1 MSSTFPIPPLRR
13 PSAQPDPGELA
24 DAVAAAVRAHPAV
37 ADLDGGPFGA
47 IACYLPGRR
56 VVGVRVGE
64 PGEPVEVSVVARLGT
79 PLPQLATELRRV
91 IAAVTGSRV
100 IDLTINDVITGE
112 PIPAPEPPPASAR
125 FSTEGCPR

>member
-1 MSSTFPIPPLRR
+1 MNSTSPAPPPARQSQQR
-13 PSAQPDPGELA
+13 DSGQLA
-24 DAVAAAVRAHPAV
+24 DAIAAAVRAHPAV

-47 IACYLPGRR
+47 IASYLPGRR

-79 PLPQLATELRRV
+79 PLPQLATDLRRL
-91 IAAVTGSRV
+91 ITAVTGSRV

-112 PIPAPEPPPASAR
+112 PSPAPSPASPR

>member
-1 MSSTFPIPPLRR
+1 MSSTSPTPPPEGHGQQRDTG
-13 PSAQPDPGELA
+13 QLA
-24 DAVAAAVRAHPAV
+24 DAIAAAVRAHPAV

-79 PLPQLATELRRV
+79 PLPQLATELRRL
-91 IAAVTGSRV
+91 ITAVTGSRV

-112 PIPAPEPPPASAR
+112 PVPAPPPASAGSR
-125 FSTEGCPR
+125 TEGCPR